1 MLFTKTRG
9 LAWLSAAAILASL
22 AVPARAQ
29 FFNQCNTCA
38 QTAAVSYQAP
48 MAYAQTA
55 SAAGS
60 GTYCVPQVSYV
71 CYRQEPKT
79 VMQEVRQVVRK
90 PEYKTVMQDQQFTT
104 YQTQYEQRTAQIPQV
119 NYQPVTE
126 YQQRTV
132 DMGQWQSYTECRPK
146 ISSCEYDNRPNFMG
160 WMNRTGHSIRNTF
173 TPSYVT
179 RRQYVPNVVAQQI
192 PVTRMVAVPSTKEVT
207 YTVAKQIP
215 ITETR
220 QVAVQ
225 VLEWKEEVQV
235 AQVPVTTYEM
245 KPYGT
250 QTAYG
255 FIPYSNNGT
264 QTATGPTPDPQFAPQ
279 KAEAPKDNKTSL
291 RPIDARQ
298 GSLQPT
304 PAQPQGRPVAR
315 PASATPVY
323 GALHASHDGY
333 RLLKPEQLESIR
345 STNLAQTTV
354 SAPQPEINP
363 TPSIVQVTGWKA
375 RTLKGH
381 DDLEHVPALTGPN
394 LEVAANH

>member
-9 LAWLSAAAILASL
+9 LAWLTAAATLASL
-22 AVPARAQ
+22 ASPARAQ
-29 FFNQCNTCA
+29 LFNQCNTCA

-48 MAYAQTA
+48 MAYSQTA
-55 SAAGS
+55 SAAG

-79 VMQEVRQVVRK
+79 VMKEVRQVVRK

-104 YQTQYEQRTAQIPQV
+104 YQTQYEQMTAQVAQV

-126 YQQRTV
+126 YQSRTV
-132 DMGQWQSYTECRPK
+132 DMGQWQSWTECRPK
-146 ISSCEYDNRPNFMG
+146 ISSCEYDNRPTFMG
-160 WMNRTGHSIRNTF
+160 WMNRTGHSIRNSF
-173 TPSYVT
+173 TPNYVAH
-179 RRQYVPNVVAQQI
+179 RQYVPNVVAQQI
-192 PVTRMVAVPSTKEVT
+192 PVTRMVAIPSTKEVT
-207 YTVAKQIP
+207 YTVAKQVP

-264 QTATGPTPDPQFAPQ
+264 QTATAPQPDPNFSRS
-279 KAEAPKDNKTSL
+279 AEANKDKPTDSAL
-291 RPIDARQ
+291 RPIDAR
-298 GSLQPT
+298 SSMLQPT
-304 PAQPQGRPVAR
+304 PAQSHPTSQPAPR
-315 PASATPVY
+315 PASHHPAH
-323 GALHASHDGY
+323 GAMQASNDSY
-333 RLLKPEQLESIR
+333 RVLKPELVENIR
-345 STNLAQTTV
+345 SV
-354 SAPQPEINP
+354 EVPQPQNNP
-363 TPSIVQVTGWKA
+363 TPSIVQVTGWRA
-375 RTLKGH
+375 RTLKGQ
-381 DDLEHVPALTGPN
+381 DDFNNAPALSQPN
-394 LEVAANH
+394 VEVAANK